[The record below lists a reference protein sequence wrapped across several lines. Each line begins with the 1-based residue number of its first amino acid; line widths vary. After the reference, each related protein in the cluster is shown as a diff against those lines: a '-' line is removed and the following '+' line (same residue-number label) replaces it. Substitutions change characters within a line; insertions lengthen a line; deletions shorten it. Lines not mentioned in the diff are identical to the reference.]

1 MSTKV
6 RCIKV
11 VHSGYGVVTKNKI
24 YKVYFDN
31 RFRAYIIDDRP
42 YKMPLYGHGNYFKVE
57 EE

>member
-11 VHSGYGVVTKNKI
+11 VNNSYGVVTKNKI

-31 RFRAYIIDDRP
+31 QFRAYIMDDTK
-42 YKMPLYGHGNYFKVE
+42 YQLPLYGHGNYFKVE
-57 EE
+57 E